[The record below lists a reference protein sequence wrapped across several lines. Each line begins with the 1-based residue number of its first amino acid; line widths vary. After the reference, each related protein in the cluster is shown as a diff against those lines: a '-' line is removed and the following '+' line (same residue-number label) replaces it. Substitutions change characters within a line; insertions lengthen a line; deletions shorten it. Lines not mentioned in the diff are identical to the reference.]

1 MAQRTPQTLSSAQAW
16 RTAVTAW
23 VVSRIVIVVAAIFG
37 SVALGR
43 PPGST
48 IDPGVPHAVS
58 FLGSWDSVWYL
69 DIARYGYAPGSTN
82 LAHFTNF
89 AFFPALPMIMRI
101 GIWTGTNPFVWGLVA
116 NNLGFLAGLVAIGG
130 IVGDRWGGRLAT
142 RAVWVTALAPPAVY
156 SGLAYADGLL
166 FGIAACAA
174 YAALRNRWLVAG
186 LLAGAAVL
194 VRPQG
199 TLVALLLVML
209 AWTIAAPGPRTRIA
223 RTGAAVVPG
232 ALALL
237 GFLAWMQSARGS
249 WSLPFRAQ
257 HAWGRTSPGIASLEG
272 LWTQASAIVDY
283 PFTSNHRALREACY
297 LCSPVGWSGPVR
309 DLTAVVVMLV
319 LVVALARFVGS
330 WRSPWVVYAALAV
343 VAPLQTGNFNSM
355 ARFGLLAFP
364 LAWPIA
370 AWIEKGGTPRIRW
383 SAAAAVALM
392 AALTLQIH
400 AVAP

>member
-1 MAQRTPQTLSSAQAW
+1 MAQSTPGTLGSSQAW

-23 VVSRIVIVVAAIFG
+23 VVSRIVIAVAAIVG

-69 DIARYGYAPGSTN
+69 DIARYGYAPGVDQPRP
-82 LAHFTNF
+82 LHEF

-101 GIWTGTNPFVWGLVA
+101 GIWTGTSPFAWGLAA

-130 IVGDRWGGRLAT
+130 IVGDRWGERLA
-142 RAVWVTALAPPAVY
+142 RAGRVGHRLGTAR
-156 SGLAYADGLL
+156 GLQRPCVHGRVL

-174 YAALRNRWLVAG
+174 YAALRNHWLVAG

-199 TLVALLLVML
+199 ALVVLLLVML

-223 RTGAAVVPG
+223 RTAAAVVPG
-232 ALALL
+232 AVVLF
-237 GFLAWMQSARGS
+237 GFLWWMQSARGS
-249 WSLPFRAQ
+249 WTLPFRAQ
-257 HAWGRTSPGIASLEG
+257 RAWGRTSPGVASLRG
-272 LWTQASAIVDY
+272 IWTQTSAIVDY
-283 PFTSNHRALREACY
+283 PFTSDHRALREACY

-309 DLTAVVVMLV
+309 DLTAVVVMLA
-319 LVVALARFVGS
+319 LIVALAHFLGT
-330 WRSPWVVYAALAV
+330 WRSPWVVYAAACR
-343 VAPLQTGNFNSM
+343 PD
-355 ARFGLLAFP
+355 
-364 LAWPIA
+364 
-370 AWIEKGGTPRIRW
+370 
-383 SAAAAVALM
+383 AAADRQ
-392 AALTLQIH
+392 LQQHGEVRPAGIPPRL
-400 AVAP
+400 AGGGVGRAGRRSDASDGPEPPRSASWSP